1 MFLRKENDMPYGYVV
16 DNKKY
21 LLNLFV
27 SFFCNPL
34 IPSNRV

>member
-1 MFLRKENDMPYGYVV
+1 MFLRKENDMSYGYVV

-27 SFFCNPL
+27 SSFFLQSPDS
-34 IPSNRV
+34 IK